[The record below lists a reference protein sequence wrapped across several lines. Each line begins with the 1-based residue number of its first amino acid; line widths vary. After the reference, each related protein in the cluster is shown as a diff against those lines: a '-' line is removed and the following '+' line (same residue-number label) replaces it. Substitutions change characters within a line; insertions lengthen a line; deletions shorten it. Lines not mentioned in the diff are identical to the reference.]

1 MGIRPDVRGGIVM
14 GKVLDFDAV
23 RDSDPNEI
31 VFTAAGP
38 FEQMSQTKAVHE
50 FPQFP
55 RQNLWNLVAACLKDF
70 GTASVRLVS
79 LGIY

>member
-1 MGIRPDVRGGIVM
+1 M

-38 FEQMSQTKAVHE
+38 FEQMAEAAIATLQTATDQKEIEQAIAMLTFMGAKLDE
-50 FPQFP
+50 
-55 RQNLWNLVAACLKDF
+55 LE
-70 GTASVRLVS
+70 S
-79 LGIY
+79 LGVEI

>member
-1 MGIRPDVRGGIVM
+1 M

-38 FEQMSQTKAVHE
+38 FEQMAEAAIATLQTATDQKEIEQAIAMLTFMGAKLDE
-50 FPQFP
+50 
-55 RQNLWNLVAACLKDF
+55 LD
-70 GTASVRLVS
+70 S
-79 LGIY
+79 LGVEI

>member
-1 MGIRPDVRGGIVM
+1 M

-38 FEQMSQTKAVHE
+38 IEQMAEAAIATLQTATDQKEIEQAIAMLTFMGAKLDE
-50 FPQFP
+50 
-55 RQNLWNLVAACLKDF
+55 LD
-70 GTASVRLVS
+70 S
-79 LGIY
+79 LGVEI